1 MDATAQIIL
10 VVVIAIAISAGYIW
24 LQNKDAKTD
33 GLSDELESRQTDTD
47 ENNQDSDT

>member
-10 VVVIAIAISAGYIW
+10 VVAIAIAISAGYIW

-33 GLSDELESRQTDTD
+33 RLSDELENHQADTD
-47 ENNQDSDT
+47 KGNQDSDN